1 MQNEVHNGILN
12 VLQLQDQIEKQ
23 NKTTF
28 ISFMLSPLS
37 KHTKNFCND
46 ECHCRGKNESWKA
59 MEVAEEKE
67 MVYGDGGAWRKM

>member
-1 MQNEVHNGILN
+1 MQKNFYNGILN

-23 NKTTF
+23 HNTTF
-28 ISFMLSPLS
+28 ISLILSALS

-67 MVYGDGGAWRKM
+67 MV